1 MEQERM
7 SIEEMMLKYPDQ
19 WLFITDCE
27 ISENTELISGIVLV
41 NSTSKDE
48 VYKALTNHKGES
60 AIRYTGKLP
69 EGMAY
74 LL

>member
-1 MEQERM
+1 MAQKRM
-7 SIEEMMLKYPDQ
+7 SIAEMAQLYPNQ

-27 ISENTELISGIVLV
+27 ISENTELISGIVSV
-41 NSTSKDE
+41 NSPSRDVIYE
-48 VYKALTNHKGES
+48 ALTNYKGVS

>member
-7 SIEEMMLKYPDQ
+7 SIEEMMLKYPNQ

-27 ISENTELISGIVLV
+27 ISENTELISGVVLV
-41 NSTSKDE
+41 HSSSSDE
-48 VYKALTNHKGES
+48 VYEALTNYKGGS